1 MTLLATGKDRL
12 YTGIAVFVV
21 VAAVAFGYLIVT
33 KPDGGHTVYARF
45 ADAQFLVPG
54 NTVHVD
60 GVMAGKITKLSVKDN
75 TAIVQLRLSKSAWP
89 IHRDA
94 SAMVRPVTILG
105 EDYIDL
111 NAGTPSAPTL
121 AEGATIGGTSGP
133 IQGTSS
139 STNLQT
145 VLDSVNDPT
154 ATALGVMF
162 TSLGQGVQGQGANE
176 ENAIRALGPAL
187 SDTSGLLKLLD
198 GQNQVL
204 TQMIDNVTPVLHA
217 LDTNRGATL
226 DGLLT
231 TTNNLLSATATSSN
245 NMGTDIRQLPG
256 TLEAATSAFNQLGG
270 LSDQAT
276 PALASLTPLTNN
288 LQGVSQELLNFS
300 AAAQPAAR
308 SLPPLLTQTKT
319 LVDNARPVVDTLKAQ
334 GPAGL
339 QDLQN
344 LQPIVQGNVHSVG
357 LDGQTALNNLFSF
370 VSEWA
375 STTSN
380 FDGSGHYF
388 RFHFQGGC
396 TLLQLTPCTPQAAAT
411 ATASTKAGTPAPA
424 LQAPAAPG
432 ARPAPTPPALKLPPL
447 LAPAQGV
454 QNLLGGLLGGGAAP
468 APSGPSAT
476 GLTPSQEQNLV
487 GYLLGGL

>member
-1 MTLLATGKDRL
+1 MSLIATKKDRI
-12 YTGIAVFVV
+12 YTVVAIAVVA
-21 VAAVAFGYLIVT
+21 AAVAFGYLIVT
-33 KPDGGHTVYARF
+33 KPNGSHTIYARF

-60 GVMAGKITKLSVKDN
+60 GVTAGKVTSLSVKDN
-75 TAIVQLRLSKSAWP
+75 QAIVKLSLNKTTWP

-94 SAMVRPVTILG
+94 TAMVRPVTILG
-105 EDYIDL
+105 EEYVDL
-111 NAGTPSAPTL
+111 NGGTPSTPTL
-121 AEGATIGGTSGP
+121 PDGATIGGTTGP

-154 ATALGVMF
+154 ATALGVML
-162 TSLGQGVQGQGANE
+162 TSLGNGVQGQGANE
-176 ENAIRALGPAL
+176 ANAIRALAPAL
-187 SDTSGLLKLLD
+187 SNTSGLLKLLD

-204 TQMIDNVTPVLHA
+204 TQMIDNVTPVLHS
-217 LDTNRGATL
+217 LNTNQGTTL

-245 NMGTDIRQLPG
+245 NMGTDIRHLPG
-256 TLEAATSAFNQLGG
+256 TLEAATSAFNQLGA

-276 PALASLTPLTNN
+276 PALASLSPLTNN
-288 LQGVSQELLNFS
+288 LQGVSQELLDFS
-300 AAAQPAAR
+300 TAAQPAAT

-319 LVDNARPVVDTLKAQ
+319 LVDKARPVVDTLKAE
-334 GPAGL
+334 GPTGL

-344 LQPIVQGNVHSVG
+344 LQPIVHGNVA
-357 LDGQTALNNLFSF
+357 DLNNLFSF
-370 VSEWA
+370 VAEWA

-380 FDGSGHYF
+380 FDPTGHYF
-388 RFHFQGGC
+388 RFHFQGEC
-396 TLLQLTPCTPQAAAT
+396 TFLKLTTCGPGSSNPPASTTKTAAA
-411 ATASTKAGTPAPA
+411 PP
-424 LQAPAAPG
+424 PAAPPAATPA
-432 ARPAPTPPALKLPPL
+432 ARPAIPPVAPPPLNLPNL

-454 QNLLGGLLGGGAAP
+454 QNLLGGLLGGGAPSPPPP
-468 APSGPSAT
+468 AGSAT